1 MLPRSPF
8 LVEIITALL
17 EQPQKRDYN
26 KLHYSKKEINSA
38 NGSFR
43 IVIFSVKK
51 PQNEG
56 EILEETFGDIKRT
69 FC

>member
-38 NGSFR
+38 NGSFG

-51 PQNEG
+51 THNEG

>member
-43 IVIFSVKK
+43 IVIFSIKK
-51 PQNEG
+51 NS
-56 EILEETFGDIKRT
+56 
-69 FC
+69 